1 MRLGGRTPAMRAS
14 ITSIVMAMKQRRQ
27 RGATAFILRAL
38 AANLPATASSSR
50 PSGPSPGNCA
60 ALRSACQQR
69 TKPRSLPRPITTAI
83 CGTVDDTVVN
93 WVGRFRETGSVA
105 AKPMGGDHRSRL
117 TQERGWILQR
127 IEAEPDLTV
136 EEIRSE
142 LKERGVSVGVAL
154 LRARGHHR

>member
-1 MRLGGRTPAMRAS
+1 M
-14 ITSIVMAMKQRRQ
+14 
-27 RGATAFILRAL
+27 
-38 AANLPATASSSR
+38 
-50 PSGPSPGNCA
+50 
-60 ALRSACQQR
+60 
-69 TKPRSLPRPITTAI
+69 PRPITTAI